1 MNGNALNLRNTDQ
14 NLAQYM
20 EKKTQYKNNTCSK
33 HQKNRLGNPLRVN
46 LHCIRIHH
54 NIAYAKAKRN
64 TSQLPSI
71 VKDLA
76 SVITCSSRH
85 Y

>member
-1 MNGNALNLRNTDQ
+1 MNGNALSLHNKDQ
-14 NLAQYM
+14 NLAQYTG
-20 EKKTQYKNNTCSK
+20 KKNPKIRIILVATI
-33 HQKNRLGNPLRVN
+33 KNRLGNLLRVN

-54 NIAYAKAKRN
+54 NITYAKAKRN

-71 VKDLA
+71 VKDSA